1 MIKGVIYLELEKEK
15 KILNE
20 MIDKGEDYN
29 IILKQSQ
36 KVDKLINRL
45 IYCRHKK
52 VWQITQIVL
61 QLSYNITFL

>member
-20 MIDKGEDYN
+20 MIGKGEDYN

-36 KVDKLINRL
+36 KVDKLINKRFKEL
-45 IYCRHKK
+45 YK
-52 VWQITQIVL
+52 L
-61 QLSYNITFL
+61 